1 MRLMCLATMTTTALL
16 AVPALGSDL
25 RDTQYGYSVS
35 PPESAPL
42 AAGAMMQR
50 LVVFGPPEGGFAANM
65 SVMVQEVRMT
75 RDQYVQQSEGQFA
88 SAGMKLRKSSKRE
101 VSGAPAVLFE
111 YEGPVN
117 GNSLRFL
124 SLAVILPERVLL
136 LTYTATVDSFA
147 AHEKAFRRSLES
159 FELTRR

>member
-1 MRLMCLATMTTTALL
+1 MRLLGLATWTTTVLL

-25 RDTQYGYSVS
+25 QDTQYGYRVT
-35 PPESAPL
+35 PPEFAQIP
-42 AAGAMMQR
+42 AGAMMQR
-50 LVVFGPPEGGFAANM
+50 MVVFAPGESRFAANM
-65 SVMVQEVRMT
+65 GVMVQEVGMT
-75 RDQYVQQSEGQFA
+75 RDRYIAQSEGQFA
-88 SAGMKLRKSSKRE
+88 SAGMKLRKTSKRE

-159 FELTRR
+159 FELTGR